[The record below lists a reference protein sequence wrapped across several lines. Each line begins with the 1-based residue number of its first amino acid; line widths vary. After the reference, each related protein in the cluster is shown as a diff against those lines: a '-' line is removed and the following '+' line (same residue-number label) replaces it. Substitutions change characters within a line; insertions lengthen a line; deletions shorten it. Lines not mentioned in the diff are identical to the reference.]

1 MPYEVYLKP
10 FLVGVGVGLGL
21 YILLRVIINVFFYI
35 GKPNQVLIF
44 SGRNHKFPDGTTRGY
59 RYVIGGWAFRWP
71 IIEQVATMDLTEM
84 PVSLTTRGAYSK
96 GGISIDVT
104 AIANVK
110 VSSAPNIL
118 DAAIEHF
125 LGQQK
130 QQVMHVAQ
138 ETLEG
143 HLRGVI
149 ATMSPEDINEDRLE
163 FAKRV
168 ADEVEPDFEKLGLEL
183 DNLKIQ
189 SISDTEDYLV
199 AIGKKL
205 IEEIKKKASV
215 AESDADRV
223 AKNREEEAKGHAK
236 AVNEEVEMV
245 IRQLQNELDTFI
257 NDELAKVTA
266 EEERTIVAAAQARA
280 QAEQE
285 LQRIRSELEEKRR
298 QVNEVLPAQIQR
310 KASEILAKG
319 EAVYLQKRGEATAKV
334 LGEIHNV
341 WKEAGDIAKDVY
353 ILQQIESIL
362 SQVVASVNDLKMEQI
377 TLLDGGDGDTLR
389 KHVQSYPAMITA
401 VLNELKNITGID
413 ITDALSPKGPG
424 NGTPSPLGT
433 RPAGLTR

>member
-1 MPYEVYLKP
+1 MEVYLKP
-10 FLVGVGVGLGL
+10 FLFGVGAGLGI
-21 YILLRVIINVFFYI
+21 YILLRIIINLFFYI

-84 PVSLTTRGAYSK
+84 PVNIATRGAYSK
-96 GGISIDVT
+96 GGISIDVS

-110 VSSAPNIL
+110 VSTLPNVL

-125 LGQQK
+125 LGQKKEQI
-130 QQVMHVAQ
+130 MHVAQ

-149 ATMSPEDINEDRLE
+149 ATMTPEDINEDRLE

-168 ADEVEPDFEKLGLEL
+168 SDEVLPDFEKLGLQL

-199 AIGKKL
+199 AIGKLL
-205 IEEIKKKASV
+205 IEEIKKKAAV
-215 AESDADRV
+215 AESDANKF
-223 AKNREEEAKGHAK
+223 AKNREEEAKGNAK
-236 AVNEEVEMV
+236 ATNEEVEMV
-245 IRQLQNELDTFI
+245 IRQARNELDAFI
-257 NDELAKVTA
+257 NDELAKVTS

-280 QAEQE
+280 LAEQD

-298 QVNEVLPAQIQR
+298 QVNEVLPAQIQKR
-310 KASEILAKG
+310 ASEILAKG
-319 EAVYLQKRGEATAKV
+319 EAIYLQKRGEATAKV
-334 LGEIHNV
+334 LAEIHNV
-341 WKEAGDIAKDVY
+341 WKEAGDIAKEVY
-353 ILQQIESIL
+353 ILQQIETIL
-362 SQVVASVNDLKMEQI
+362 AQVVGSVTDLKMENI

-389 KHVQSYPAMITA
+389 KHVQSYPAMISA

-413 ITDALSPKGPG
+413 ITEVLSTDRP
-424 NGTPSPLGT
+424 TPTSPLG
-433 RPAGLTR
+433 RPVLGR

>member
-10 FLVGVGVGLGL
+10 FLYGVGAGLGL
-21 YILLRVIINVFFYI
+21 YIILRIVINMFFYI

-59 RYVIGGWAFRWP
+59 RYVIGGWAFRMP
-71 IIEQVATMDLTEM
+71 LFEQVATMDLTEM
-84 PVSLTTRGAYSK
+84 PVNLVTRGAYSK
-96 GGISIDVT
+96 GGISIDVS

-110 VSSAPNIL
+110 IPSTTNVL

-130 QQVMHVAQ
+130 QQIMHVAQ

-149 ATMSPEDINEDRLE
+149 ATMTPEDINEDRLE

-168 ADEVEPDFEKLGLEL
+168 SEEVEPDFEKLGLHL

-189 SISDTEDYLV
+189 SISDSEDYLV

-205 IEEIKKKASV
+205 IEEIKKKAAV
-215 AESDADRV
+215 AESDADKY

-245 IRQLQNELDTFI
+245 VRQAQNELDTFY
-257 NDELAKVTA
+257 NDELAKVTS
-266 EEERTIVAAAQARA
+266 EEQRTIVAAAQARA
-280 QAEQE
+280 LAEQE
-285 LQRIRSELEEKRR
+285 LQRIRSILEEKRR
-298 QVNEVLPAQIQR
+298 QVNEILPAQVQR
-310 KASEILAKG
+310 TASEILAKG
-319 EAVYLQKRGEATAKV
+319 EAIYLQKRGEATAIV

-362 SQVVASVNDLKMEQI
+362 GQVVNSVKDLKMDNI

-389 KHVQSYPAMITA
+389 KHVQSYPAMISA

-413 ITDALSPKGPG
+413 ITEVLSPNRPG
-424 NGTPSPLGT
+424 TGSPSPLGM
-433 RPAGLTR
+433 RPSGLTR